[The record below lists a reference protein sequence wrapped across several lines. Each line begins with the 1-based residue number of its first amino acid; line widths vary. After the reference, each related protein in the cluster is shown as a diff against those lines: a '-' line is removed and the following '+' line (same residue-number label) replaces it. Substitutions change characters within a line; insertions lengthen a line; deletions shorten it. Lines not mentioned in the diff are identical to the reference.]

1 MTDLGAKVLGI
12 TGGIASGKSA
22 VATCFVNWGAYLV
35 DADQIAHEILA
46 PDSPGLAAVQAQ
58 FGPAY
63 LRADGSLDRAKL
75 GQLVFSEPQALA
87 QLNQLTQPRIRAAI
101 TAAIARGRESGA
113 PLVVAEIPLLIEENY
128 QTLCDGI
135 LVADLPEALQLARVQ
150 QRDGLTKVAAQARLA
165 AQIGRT
171 QRLATADFILDT
183 SQDLATLTANFQ
195 RFVRSAA
202 FQSWLRS

>member
-1 MTDLGAKVLGI
+1 MAELGTKVLGI

-75 GQLVFSEPQALA
+75 GQLVFSDPQALA
-87 QLNQLTQPRIRAAI
+87 QLNQLTQPLIRTAI
-101 TAAIARGRESGA
+101 MAAIARGRDSSA

-150 QRDGLTKVAAQARLA
+150 KRDGLTKAAAQARLA

-171 QRLATADFILDT
+171 QRLAAADFILDT
-183 SQDLATLTANFQ
+183 SHDLATLTANFQ
-195 RFVRSAA
+195 RFIRSAA